1 MPSFKSISSKQLRL
15 RISLATILVVGL
27 AIFGYRINADDLGKP
42 TKTEEMVSQLVAKL
56 MQEAHLSNRK
66 LDDAISARAF
76 DMFIKNLD
84 PMKAYFLQ
92 SDIDEFSKWKTQLDD
107 QMKEGDFSA
116 AFAVFNRFLE
126 RVDERTELAQEMIEL
141 DHDFTIEEEMIT
153 DPDLLQFPKDE
164 AEARES
170 WRKRIKY
177 SLLVLKGDESDDK
190 KEKPKDESAE
200 KKDDGEKKVVK
211 KKDDPKELLHKRYSF
226 FSRRMHQIDSEDVVE
241 RYITAITSSFDPHTS
256 YMSKGT
262 FENFLIT
269 MELELEGIGATLQA
283 TDDGYTVIKAIV
295 PGGAAATQGGLEV
308 EDKIVGVGQGEED
321 GSNADSKLFAR
332 HGEEFVDATGMK
344 LDDVVGMIRGK
355 AGTVVRLNVMSEN
368 GGELHTV
375 KITREKIKLEDSAAH
390 GAIFEEG
397 TKADGTPNKIG
408 VIELPSF
415 YANMGEGGVG
425 GRRTTTDVRRI
436 LNEFVDKGVDA
447 VILDLRNNGGG
458 LLKEAIDCTGLFID
472 VGPVVQVK
480 DPFGSIVDLNDEERG
495 MTWDKPLVVLT
506 SKFSASASEILAGAV
521 QDYNRGLVVG
531 DTTTHGKGTVQSL
544 MNLNRYL
551 YRTKNP
557 PNVLGALKITTQ
569 QFYRPNGDSTQK
581 RGVLSDL
588 VLPSITDKMD
598 VGEAD
603 LDYPVEFDRVPR
615 ASYATYDFKNKE
627 ITEQLQKR
635 SQSRLSDSKEFQEQI
650 RKIAKYVE
658 QKKRKS
664 VSLNEK
670 KFMARRKELNSEKE
684 EEKTIEN
691 QILPSNEIKRNYYLD
706 EVLRI
711 TNDYMELL
719 SKNT

>member
-1 MPSFKSISSKQLRL
+1 MLSFNANSNKRSRLRL
-15 RISLATILVVGL
+15 SLASI
-27 AIFGYRINADDLGKP
+27 AIVALSVFVYRIYADDLGKP
-42 TKTEEMVSQLVAKL
+42 TKTESLVSRIVADR
-56 MQEAHLSNRK
+56 MQEDHLSGRK
-66 LDDAISARAF
+66 LDDTISARAF
-76 DMFIKNLD
+76 KMFIKNLD

-92 SDIDEFSKWKTQLDD
+92 SDIDEFSKWKMDLDD
-107 QMKEGDFSA
+107 QMKKGDFSA
-116 AFAVFNRFLE
+116 AFAVFNRFIE
-126 RVDERTELAQEMIEL
+126 RVDQRTALALEMIDA
-141 DHDFTIEEEMIT
+141 DHDFTIDEEMIT
-153 DPDLLQFPKDE
+153 DPDLIQFPKNDE
-164 AEARES
+164 EVKES

-177 SLLVLKGDESDDK
+177 SLLVLKGDESDKQKENAEDK
-190 KEKPKDESAE
+190 TDSEKESNVTKT
-200 KKDDGEKKVVK
+200 KV
-211 KKDDPKELLHKRYSF
+211 DPQELLRKRYTSF
-226 FSRRMHQIDSEDVVE
+226 ARRMHQIDSEDVVE
-241 RYITAITSSFDPHTS
+241 RYITAVTSSFDPHTS
-256 YMSKGT
+256 YMSKGS
-262 FENFLIT
+262 FENFLIQ
-269 MELELEGIGATLQA
+269 MALELEGIGATLQG

-295 PGGAAATQGGLEV
+295 PGGAAATQGGIKV
-308 EDKIVGVGQGEED
+308 EDKIVAVGQGNED
-321 GSNADSKLFAR
+321 GSKADSKLFAL
-332 HGEEFVDATGMK
+332 HGGDFVDATGMK

-368 GGELHTV
+368 GGELHMV
-375 KITREKIKLEDSAAH
+375 KIVREKIKLEDSAAQ

-397 TKADGTPNKIG
+397 VKADGTPKKIG

-425 GRRTTTDVRRI
+425 GRRTTTDVRNI
-436 LNEFVDKGVDA
+436 LNDFISKGVDA
-447 VILDLRNNGGG
+447 VVLDLRNNGGG

-480 DPFGSIVDLNDEERG
+480 DPYGSIVDLNDEESG

-544 MNLNRYL
+544 MNLNRLL

-603 LDYPVEFDRVPR
+603 LDYPVEFDRVPG
-615 ASYATYDFKNKE
+615 ASYTTYDFKNQE
-627 ITEQLQKR
+627 ITEQLQQR
-635 SQSRLSDSKEFQEQI
+635 SQSRLAESKDFQEQI
-650 RKIAKYVE
+650 RKINKYVE
-658 QKKRKS
+658 QKELKS
-664 VSLNEK
+664 VSLNEA
-670 KFMARRKELNSEKE
+670 KFMARRKELNSDKENEKA
-684 EEKTIEN
+684 IEN
-691 QILPSNEIKRNYYLD
+691 QILPSNEIERNYYLD

-711 TNDYMELL
+711 TADYMELL
-719 SKNT
+719 GKNS